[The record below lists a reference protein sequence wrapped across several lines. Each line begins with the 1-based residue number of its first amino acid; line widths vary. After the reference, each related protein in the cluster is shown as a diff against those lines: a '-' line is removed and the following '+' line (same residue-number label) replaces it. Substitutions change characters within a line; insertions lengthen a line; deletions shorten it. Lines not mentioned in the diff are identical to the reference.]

1 MSRSR
6 VLTSAAAALS
16 ILAAAG
22 AGAMAQAPLRVAAVA
37 GPLTIRV
44 GEAKDLSH
52 IEFRW
57 AGGAKMSARRDGQT
71 LTLRFSRDAH
81 PDLARLRVDP
91 PQFLKTA
98 EARTVG
104 GRLEL
109 LLTLADDADA
119 NSGFAD
125 GAAYVNLFKKAD
137 QPAPAPVE
145 TPVGQTRPDPTP
157 DSGVVVAQAAK
168 SGVQITVNFPWKNTL
183 GAAVFRRGEAVWM
196 VFDGKAR
203 LDLSALHK
211 LAPQYA
217 LREVDGPDFTALR
230 IVTPQDLPFSASG
243 LGATWTL
250 VLGPGAQA
258 KTDQIALGRDKDS
271 DGPPALAAKVA
282 GTTRIVWL
290 DDPVVGDRLGV
301 AMALAPSKG
310 VLQQRAFVDLTVLA
324 SAQGLAIEPAADG
337 LQLSSDGDVVRI
349 GRPDGLRLSSSISQ
363 TLTAGTALPQRA
375 SMPGLIDF
383 ARWSDT
389 GTGSFINRYEAL
401 MSAAAD
407 ETNRQAVGDKT
418 AGVAARMGLAR
429 FLAGSQLAFEAI
441 GVLDMTAKSHPEL
454 LTNAEFLGIR
464 GAARVMAGRYKEAQ
478 ADFSSPALSGD
489 PASALWTG
497 YADAMLG
504 QWTDARQAFQSGLS
518 ALPQV
523 SGVWSARF
531 ARADAEAAL
540 RLNDFAT
547 ATKDLNVALQY
558 QSDPKELL
566 ATLLIKAR
574 LVEAQGHPDKALP
587 IYDAIARAPLDQLAA
602 PALLHATQIRLYDGK
617 ISPDQAANTFDSLR
631 FRWRGDATELEVI
644 RALGQLYL
652 AQGRY
657 RDALEVLR
665 SARQTRSDLPEALQI
680 QADLSGAFRDLFLNG
695 KADGLEPIQ
704 ALALFYDFK
713 DLTPIGADGD
723 EMVRRLAQRL
733 VNVDLLDQAAE
744 LLKYQVDNR
753 LDGVPRAIVATDLT
767 IVDLMAQKPEDAL
780 DALNNTRTTLLP
792 TALQA
797 QRRLLETRAWLQLG
811 QLDHASEI
819 LGKDSSAEG
828 VALRAE
834 IAWKRRDW
842 PAAAKVFEDSLGDR
856 WKDQTQ
862 PLAPEEESKLLRA
875 ATAYSL
881 AQDDGSLTRLR
892 DRWSGF
898 VDKARWPDALRVALS
913 GVDVEQLTTA
923 TFAKAISDD
932 QTFESWV
939 SKMRKHFRDRPLG
952 GVVPAPT
959 LRPLTTADADTDTA
973 PPPKPKSRK
982 S

>member
-1 MSRSR
+1 VSAPR
-6 VLTSAAAALS
+6 VLQASAAALS

-22 AGAMAQAPLRVAAVA
+22 AVATAQSPLQTAAVA
-37 GPLTIRV
+37 GALTIRI
-44 GEAKDLSH
+44 GQAKELSH

-71 LTLRFSRDAH
+71 LILRFSRNAH
-81 PDLARLRVDP
+81 PDLARLRVSP

-98 EARTVG
+98 EARTVN

-109 LLTLADDADA
+109 ALTLTDEADA
-119 NSGFAD
+119 TSGFAD
-125 GAAYVNLFKKAD
+125 GAAYVNLFKRRD
-137 QPAPAPVE
+137 QPAAPPDLAAAAGPPRQNPA
-145 TPVGQTRPDPTP
+145 P
-157 DSGVVVAQAAK
+157 DSGVVIAQAAK
-168 SGVQITVNFPWKNTL
+168 SGTQLTVNFPWKAAL
-183 GAAVFRRGEAVWM
+183 GAAVFRRGEAVWV

-203 LDLSALHK
+203 LDVRAVQR

-217 LREVDGPDFTALR
+217 MREVDGPDYTALR
-230 IVTPQDLPFSASG
+230 IAASRDLPFSVSG
-243 LGATWTL
+243 AGATWTL
-250 VLGPGAQA
+250 TLGPGPQA
-258 KTDQIALGRDKDS
+258 KAEQVAIGRDTDD

-282 GTTRIVWL
+282 GTTRIAWV

-301 AMALAPSKG
+301 AMALAPAKG
-310 VLQQRAFVDLTVLA
+310 VLQRRAFVDLAVLA
-324 SAQGLAIEPAADG
+324 SAQGLAIDPAADG
-337 LQLSSDGDVVRI
+337 LQLASDGDVVRI
-349 GRPDGLRLSSSISQ
+349 RRPQGLRLSASIRQ
-363 TLTAGTALPQRA
+363 TLAAETDLPQPTA
-375 SMPGLIDF
+375 MPGLIDF
-383 ARWSDT
+383 DRWPRA
-389 GTGSFINRYEAL
+389 GAGGYMRRYQAL
-401 MSAAAD
+401 MSAAAA

-429 FLAGSQLAFEAI
+429 FLAGNELAFEAI

-454 LTNAEFLGIR
+454 MSNAEFRGIR
-464 GAARVMAGRYKEAQ
+464 GAAKVMAGRYKEAQ

-497 YADAMLG
+497 YADAKLG
-504 QWTDARQAFQSGLS
+504 QWTDAREAFQSGGS

-523 SGVWSARF
+523 SGVWRARF
-531 ARADAEAAL
+531 ARANAEAAL
-540 RLNDFAT
+540 QLNDFAT
-547 ATKDLNVALQY
+547 ATRDLSVAMQY
-558 QSDPKELL
+558 QKDPAELL
-566 ATLLIKAR
+566 ATLLVKAR
-574 LVEAQGHPDKALP
+574 LVEAQGYPDKALP
-587 IYDAIARAPLDQLAA
+587 IYDAIARAPLDQVAA

-617 ISPDQAANTFDSLR
+617 ISPDKAAKTFASLR

-657 RDALEVLR
+657 RDALEAMR
-665 SARQTRSDLPEALQI
+665 SARQRMSDRPEALQI
-680 QADLSGAFRDLFLNG
+680 QADLSGAFHDLFLGG

-713 DLTPIGADGD
+713 ELTPIGADGD
-723 EMVRRLAQRL
+723 DMVRRLAQRL

-744 LLKYQVDNR
+744 LLKYQVENR

-767 IVDLMAQKPEDAL
+767 IIDLMARKPEDAL
-780 DALNNTRTTLLP
+780 EALNNTRTTLLP
-792 TALQA
+792 SALQA
-797 QRRLLETRAWLQLG
+797 QRRLLETRTWLQLG

-819 LGKDSSAEG
+819 LGKDNSAEG

-842 PAAAKVFEDSLGDR
+842 PAAAKVFEESLGDR

-881 AQDDGSLTRLR
+881 AQDDAALARLR
-892 DRWSGF
+892 DRWQGF
-898 VDKARWPDALRVALS
+898 VNKARWPDALRVALS

-923 TFAKAISDD
+923 NFAKAISDD
-932 QTFESWV
+932 QTFASWV
-939 SKMRKHFRDRPLG
+939 AKMRKRFRDRPLG
-952 GVVPAPT
+952 GAIPAPA
-959 LRPLTTADADTDTA
+959 LRPLTTAQADPE
-973 PPPKPKSRK
+973 PPPAAKSGK
-982 S
+982 G

>member
-1 MSRSR
+1 VSRSR
-6 VLTSAAAALS
+6 VIQAAAASLS
-16 ILAAAG
+16 ILAG
-22 AGAMAQAPLRVAAVA
+22 AGAAALAEAPMRVAAVA
-37 GPLTIRV
+37 GPLEIRI
-44 GEAKDLSH
+44 GQAKDLSH

-57 AGGAKMSARRDGQT
+57 TGGATMSTRRDGQT
-71 LTLRFSRDAH
+71 LVLRFNRNAH
-81 PDLARLRVDP
+81 PDLARLRVSP
-91 PQFLKTA
+91 PRFLKTA

-109 LLTLADDADA
+109 ALTLSDDADA

-125 GAAYVNLFKKAD
+125 GAAYVNLFKKPD
-137 QPAPAPVE
+137 QPAAAPDQAAAGPPRPNPA
-145 TPVGQTRPDPTP
+145 P

-168 SGVQITVNFPWKNTL
+168 SGAQITVNFPWKTAL
-183 GAAVFRRGEAVWM
+183 GAAAFRRGEAIWV

-203 LDLSALHK
+203 LDLRAIQR

-217 LREVDGPDFTALR
+217 MRELDGPDYTALR
-230 IVTPQDLPFSASG
+230 IAASRDLPFSASG
-243 LGATWTL
+243 VGATWTL
-250 VLGPGAQA
+250 TLGPGPQA
-258 KTDQIALGRDKDS
+258 KADQVAIGRDTLD

-290 DDPVVGDRLGV
+290 EDPVVGDRLGV
-301 AMALAPSKG
+301 ALALSPAKG
-310 VLQQRAFVDLTVLA
+310 VLQQREFVDLAVLA

-337 LQLSSDGDVVRI
+337 LQISSDGDVVRI
-349 GRPDGLRLSSSISQ
+349 GRPQGLRLSAAVRQ
-363 TLTAGTALPQRA
+363 TLAAETDLPQPTA
-375 SMPGLIDF
+375 MPGLIDF
-383 ARWSDT
+383 DRWSHT
-389 GTGSFINRYEAL
+389 GAGGFMGRYQAL
-401 MSAAAD
+401 MSAAAT
-407 ETNRQAVGDKT
+407 ETNRQAMGDKT
-418 AGVAARMGLAR
+418 AGVVARMGLAR
-429 FLAGSQLAFEAI
+429 FLAGTQLAYEAI

-454 LTNAEFLGIR
+454 LSNAEFRGIR
-464 GAARVMAGRYKEAQ
+464 GAAKVMAGRYKEAQ

-497 YADAMLG
+497 YADAQLG

-523 SGVWSARF
+523 SGVWRARF

-540 RLNDFAT
+540 RLSDFAT
-547 ATKDLNVALQY
+547 ATRDLAVALRHQA
-558 QSDPKELL
+558 DPEELL
-566 ATLLIKAR
+566 ATLLVKAR
-574 LVEAQGHPDKALP
+574 LVEAQGYPDKALP
-587 IYDAIARAPLDQLAA
+587 IYDAIARAPLDRLSA
-602 PALLHATQIRLYDGK
+602 PALLHATQIRLYAGK
-617 ISPDQAANTFDSLR
+617 ISPDKAAKTFDSLR

-652 AQGRY
+652 VQGRY
-657 RDALEVLR
+657 RDALEALR
-665 SARQTRSDLPEALQI
+665 SARQRMSDLPEALQI
-680 QADLSGAFRDLFLNG
+680 QADLTGAFHDLFLGG

-713 DLTPIGADGD
+713 ELTPIGADGD
-723 EMVRRLAQRL
+723 DMVRRLAQRL

-767 IVDLMAQKPEDAL
+767 IIDLMARKPEAAL

-792 TALQA
+792 TALQT
-797 QRRLLETRAWLQLG
+797 QRRLLETRAWLQLN
-811 QLDHASEI
+811 QLDHAAEI

-862 PLAPEEESKLLRA
+862 PLAPEQESKLLRA

-881 AQDDGSLTRLR
+881 AQDDAALARLH
-892 DRWSGF
+892 DRWQGF
-898 VDKARWPDALRVALS
+898 VERARWPDALRVALS
-913 GVDVEQLTTA
+913 GVGVEQLTTA
-923 TFAKAISDD
+923 NFAKAISDD
-932 QTFESWV
+932 QTFQGWV
-939 SKMRKHFRDRPLG
+939 AKMRQRFRDRPLG
-952 GVVPAPT
+952 GVIPAPA
-959 LRPLTTADADTDTA
+959 LRPLTTADADTA
-973 PPPKPKSRK
+973 PPPTAKSGK
-982 S
+982 G